1 MRAFSVTY
9 NPGVDQTK
17 ITFSSEFESADRITK
32 MDILQDAIADLENVY
47 EETRKQTMAM
57 YVSMGAKPVEENLT

>member
-17 ITFSSEFESADRITK
+17 ITLSKEFEQAELILK
-32 MDILQDAIADLENVY
+32 LDILQDAIGDLQDIY
-47 EETRKQTMAM
+47 EETRKQFATMCA
-57 YVSMGAKPVEENLT
+57 SMGAKPSEENLT

>member
-17 ITFSSEFESADRITK
+17 ITLSKEFEQADMILK
-32 MDILQDAIADLENVY
+32 LDILQDAIGDLQDIY
-47 EETRKQTMAM
+47 EETRKQTAAM
-57 YVSMGAKPVEENLT
+57 YVSMGAKPAEENA

>member
-17 ITFSSEFESADRITK
+17 ITLSKEFEQAELILK
-32 MDILQDAIADLENVY
+32 LDILQDAIGDLQDIY
-47 EETRKQTMAM
+47 EETRKQFATMC
-57 YVSMGAKPVEENLT
+57 VSMGAKPSEENLT